1 MFSLLLIIVIFSRA
15 MTCAMFIILP
25 IKNGEFIFSM
35 FAYRLYPIKKIHI
48 FILNQIQVLL
58 QIQTEID
65 EGNSTWAY
73 V

>member
-1 MFSLLLIIVIFSRA
+1 

-25 IKNGEFIFSM
+25 IKNGESIFSM
-35 FAYRLYPIKKIHI
+35 FAYRFKEYPIKKIHI